1 MSEMRAMNMVP
12 RFPLRLHLRP
22 RLHLCIASGH
32 VRLDLLQPLRSTSV
46 RMTGRML
53 WAYLRRQDRAY
64 YQVVRS
70 ETVTGTINTHTL
82 QATVQ
87 QALQQLERSSHT
99 KLTGCALT
107 VEVGPALARVGLL
120 ELDGAEGGAAQGG
133 TSAPRL
139 SAADLH
145 AYAQAWVTH
154 TWGLEPANYVIRC
167 QPLQRSGQYLLVCV
181 DCFVPAQLAQVCLQQ
196 GIRFS
201 DCTPAL
207 VNALATA
214 PATALGQRAGWAAKS
229 VSISVSV
236 LMESA
241 PGATNAPQ
249 PPGAGIAQWVVMD
262 ESGPLSVSRTWLDGA
277 TPALQDDEV
286 THLARRLC
294 AQHQLPEATHV
305 SRLVWPIPAASKTQ
319 GTAP

>member
-1 MSEMRAMNMVP
+1 MSAMNAMTMRP
-12 RFPLRLHLRP
+12 RFPLRLRP

-32 VRLDLLQPLRSTSV
+32 VRLDLLQPLRSTGV
-46 RMTGRML
+46 RMTWRMV
-53 WAYLRRQDRAY
+53 WAYLRGQDRAF
-64 YQVVRS
+64 YQVVGT
-70 ETVTGTINTHTL
+70 ETVSGTINTHTL

-87 QALQQLERSSHT
+87 QALQQLARSSHT
-99 KLTGCALT
+99 RLAGSALT
-107 VEVGPALARVGLL
+107 VEVGPALARVGVL
-120 ELDGAEGGAAQGG
+120 ELDGAEAG

-154 TWGLEPANYVIRC
+154 TWGLEPTGHVIRC
-167 QPLQRSGQYLLVCV
+167 QPLQRGGQYLLVCV
-181 DCFVPAQLAQVCLQQ
+181 DNFVPTQLERLCLQQ

-214 PATALGQRAGWAAKS
+214 PATARGQQAGRAAKS
-229 VSISVSV
+229 VSVSV

-249 PPGAGIAQWVVMD
+249 APGAGIAQWVVMD
-262 ESGPLSVSRTWLDGA
+262 ESGPLSVCRTWLGGA

-294 AQHQLPEATHV
+294 AQHQLPEATPIC
-305 SRLVWPIPAASKTQ
+305 RLVWPIPAASATR
-319 GTAP
+319 GTTP